1 MKDGHR
7 EAHPRRKC
15 SDREKKDEGRRQ
27 TQRGGGP
34 QEKENRRSGRREG
47 WLKEKEN
54 RRSGRREGWLKE
66 KRRGGKKSG
75 MAEGK
80 GEEKG

>member
-47 WLKEKEN
+47 WLKEK
-54 RRSGRREGWLKE
+54 RRV
-66 KRRGGKKSG
+66 GKKSG